1 MEEKRR
7 KTAASICEWMDA
19 AVFAVVVCVVIFTLF
34 VKVFTVQG
42 QSMEPTYYEGDRV
55 VALLA
60 VLDIDQGDVIVTDDN
75 NGLSEPLIKRVIATE
90 FQKVEIDTTN
100 GAIYVDGKLFDTPVG
115 TTMSNLKGDISYP
128 FYVPEGYVFAVGDN
142 REVSLDCR
150 YERCGFI
157 DMRSIVGKVIFTG

>member
-19 AVFAVVVCVVIFTLF
+19 AVFAVVVCVIIFTLV

-60 VLDIDQGDVIVTDDN
+60 AIDIDQGDVIVTDDN

-90 FQKVEIDTTN
+90 FQKVELDPSD
-100 GAIYVDGKLFDTPVG
+100 GAFYVDGKLVDTPIG
-115 TTMSNLKGDISYP
+115 ATMSNLKGDISYP

-142 REVSLDCR
+142 RELSLDCR
-150 YERCGFI
+150 YEQCGLI
-157 DMRSIVGKVIFTG
+157 ETRSIVGKVIFNK